1 MIAKLKL
8 LWAAHK
14 IPMILGG
21 IVLAIGLFFGA
32 KALYD
37 RSVIK
42 AHDNKRE
49 AQITKAD
56 RKADATAAVER
67 RVDDARL
74 NTETQELKEAVRE
87 AAPVDRRRAYYE
99 CLAKLQDARAR
110 NQSPPAC

>member
-1 MIAKLKL
+1 MGKLKL

-14 IPMILGG
+14 LPIILGG

-37 RSVIK
+37 RSIIK

-49 AQITKAD
+49 AQIAKDD
-56 RKADATAAVER
+56 RKADAKAAVER
-67 RVDDARL
+67 RADDARIT
-74 NTETQELKEAVRE
+74 TETQELKEVVRE
-87 AAPVDRRRAYYE
+87 AAPVDRRAAYYA

-110 NQSPPAC
+110 NQPPPDC